1 MRRTVKLAPLS
12 LGLAGAGV
20 GICMG
25 MLFRNQP
32 GENRVLLVD
41 SVPLA
46 AWGALAGILV
56 GFGVSAACDDWP
68 RLHCDACM
76 TSSILLGA
84 AIMAQLGWIAG
95 GMVESRPL
103 TFEFGAFKDFLPI
116 LGMEIGAA
124 VGAAAGFALGLAQL
138 LIDQQKSRD

>member
-32 GENRVLLVD
+32 GDNRVLLED
-41 SVPLA
+41 SVPLVLL
-46 AWGALAGILV
+46 GTFAGIWV
-56 GFGVSAACDDWP
+56 GYGVSAAGARWQ
-68 RLHCDACM
+68 RFVCDACIAP
-76 TSSILLGA
+76 TVLLGA
-84 AIMAQLGWIAG
+84 AIMAPLGWIAADVVKSDRVAIELG
-95 GMVESRPL
+95 RFRPL
-103 TFEFGAFKDFLPI
+103 LPI

-124 VGAAAGFALGLAQL
+124 VGAAAGFALGLAQF
-138 LIDQQKSRD
+138 LIDQQRTGD